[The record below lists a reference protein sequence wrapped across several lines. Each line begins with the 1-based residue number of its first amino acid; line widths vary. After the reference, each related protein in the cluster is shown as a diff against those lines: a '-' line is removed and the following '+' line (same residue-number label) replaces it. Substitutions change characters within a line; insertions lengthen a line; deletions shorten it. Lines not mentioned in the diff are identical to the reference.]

1 MRPSMYLPKHF
12 SVTDSDRGYD
22 LIEDNPFGLLVCS
35 TAEAVPEIAHIPF
48 VLDRAAKVLRA
59 HVALAN
65 PIGRL
70 LENQASVVAVF
81 TGPHAYVSPSWYENP
96 AMNVPTWNY
105 AAVHVHGMARRLT
118 ERADIL
124 RDLAAMTARYEAGSE
139 APWSLASVEPG
150 YIDMLAGAV
159 AAFEIAID
167 RLDVKFKM
175 SQNRPVPDRARVVM
189 HLRARNAPGDEAV
202 AKLVEELNGL
212 VGS

>member
-1 MRPSMYLPKHF
+1 
-12 SVTDSDRGYD
+12 
-22 LIEDNPFGLLVCS
+22 
-35 TAEAVPEIAHIPF
+35 
-48 VLDRAAKVLRA
+48 
-59 HVALAN
+59 
-65 PIGRL
+65 
-70 LENQASVVAVF
+70 
-81 TGPHAYVSPSWYENP
+81 
-96 AMNVPTWNY
+96 MNVPTWNY